1 MPDATETWGQGLQ
14 WCTGAL
20 CFWLT
25 LTTGP
30 TYLPLEMRGRLAAP
44 YHDSLCV
51 SLDMIQIEAG
61 GYGKHGSDG
70 CLGTRTSFHLGHTM
84 KGKLITT
91 LLASDFSFWPSYVNS
106 FALPSPPFCLFI
118 SEVHPADKLHIIQP
132 WFGSRLSWEI
142 GTDRGAASPAQ
153 QLP

>member
-1 MPDATETWGQGLQ
+1 MLQKPEDRGTPVVHWGPLLLTHPDYWPHLSPFRNEGETGSTLSWF
-14 WCTGAL
+14 TL
-20 CFWLT
+20 CFSW
-25 LTTGP
+25 
-30 TYLPLEMRGRLAAP
+30 
-44 YHDSLCV
+44 HDSNWGRRLWQARQWWLPWHQDQF
-51 SLDMIQIEAG
+51 S
-61 GYGKHGSDG
+61 
-70 CLGTRTSFHLGHTM
+70 LGHTM

-91 LLASDFSFWPSYVNS
+91 LLASNFSFWPSYVNS